1 MMKVSNLSP
10 TYGLPD
16 CPDPLE
22 VLLDRQ
28 QTHEHLD
35 SSVPGVTH
43 YSVLVIS
50 ITQWRGC
57 TRPRGSWRPPPRT
70 GALPPPRRGCEG
82 PRHHVWAGVG
92 LTIRT
97 KAFDEISRKFTQYV
111 EKALTDEK
119 FC

>member
-1 MMKVSNLSP
+1 MEVTNLSP

-43 YSVLVIS
+43 YSVLVLLS
-50 ITQWRGC
+50 
-57 TRPRGSWRPPPRT
+57 
-70 GALPPPRRGCEG
+70 GAAAAPGLAVAGGLLRALAHCLRHAEG
-82 PRHHVWAGVG
+82 ARVLAIVSGQ
-92 LTIRT
+92 
-97 KAFDEISRKFTQYV
+97 E
-111 EKALTDEK
+111 
-119 FC
+119 

>member
-1 MMKVSNLSP
+1 MSGPEHKEALGSDEGNLSP

-43 YSVLVIS
+43 YSVLVLLS
-50 ITQWRGC
+50 
-57 TRPRGSWRPPPRT
+57 
-70 GALPPPRRGCEG
+70 GAAAPGLAVAGGLLRALAHCLRHAEG
-82 PRHHVWAGVG
+82 AGVLAVVSG
-92 LTIRT
+92 Q
-97 KAFDEISRKFTQYV
+97 E
-111 EKALTDEK
+111 
-119 FC
+119 